1 MVLRWDCET
10 ECAYSRGVV
19 CNELTNSVSLGSER
33 CLKRWELLT
42 TSVCICACASRCHVW
57 QTWRNNNEVL
67 SAGLVPARGLEA
79 STTCDFLRL
88 AENPRWRL
96 IPMCTRERAQ
106 TWHMHVC
113 THTCTHTHS
122 PGHYCWIFTSAGT
135 IPSRAETHTHMHT
148 LIVCPNA
155 KRPCV
160 SFNALHEV
168 CFSPTHLVLEFLG
181 MLFLLRSDAT
191 VPTPHDIP
199 RALCIFW
206 CQNSHTITSSWQ
218 AEVWGDATVSPG
230 RTHMSILSVLLS
242 QSTVSSLCLLA
253 LPALSHSQAIWQ

>member
-1 MVLRWDCET
+1 MTPHTDVHMRT
-10 ECAYSRGVV
+10 
-19 CNELTNSVSLGSER
+19 GSNVTHA
-33 CLKRWELLT
+33 CLHTHL
-42 TSVCICACASRCHVW
+42 H
-57 QTWRNNNEVL
+57 
-67 SAGLVPARGLEA
+67 
-79 STTCDFLRL
+79 
-88 AENPRWRL
+88 
-96 IPMCTRERAQ
+96 
-106 TWHMHVC
+106 
-113 THTCTHTHS
+113 THTHQGTAVGSLPVLALSPVGQKHTHTHS
-122 PGHYCWIFTSAGT
+122 
-135 IPSRAETHTHMHT
+135 
-148 LIVCPNA
+148 LIVCPYA
-155 KRPCV
+155 KGPCA

-168 CFSPTHLVLEFLG
+168 CFSPTHLALEFLG

-191 VPTPHDIP
+191 VPAPHDIP